1 MSNAAKKEYI
11 NEIRERY
18 FSSTKTEKSFILDE
32 LCEVCKFNRKYAIR
46 LIRKKQTEQNKKKG
60 RPKKYYSQGILEFLK
75 DLLGI
80 DKSGLLRKIKS
91 SYCPLVALLPPPQ
104 QKYLN

>member
-75 DLLGI
+75 IFG
-80 DKSGLLRKIKS
+80 
-91 SYCPLVALLPPPQ
+91 Y
-104 QKYLN
+104 